1 MPYGCLDSDTLCE
14 ASLKALERAVEWWR
28 KSMQISRHQTYLIL
42 ASYDQGS
49 EAELELRREY
59 LQRELPPDEP
69 MRDNV
74 IVISGKNDEDL
85 AQKIVRNRV
94 LLPIDTITVFAESRH
109 AISLRPIFRRKFG
122 KVLELKTFKAEFEMN
137 HPWIS
142 TSSSSAWVLWNLVVR
157 FWFELKRRMGRGLR
171 KKLRFLFRP

>member
-1 MPYGCLDSDTLCE
+1 MPYGCLDSGTLSE
-14 ASLKALERAVEWWR
+14 ASLKALERAVQWWR
-28 KSMQISRHQTYLIL
+28 KSMQISKHQTYLIL

-49 EAELELRREY
+49 EAELELRRQF

-69 MRDNV
+69 LRNNI
-74 IVISGKNDEDL
+74 IVISGRNEDEL
-85 AQKIVRNRV
+85 AQKIVRNRD

-122 KVLELKTFKAEFEMN
+122 KVLELKTFKAEFEVN

-142 TSSSSAWVLWNLVVR
+142 TSTSSAWVLWNITAR
-157 FWFELKRRMGRGLR
+157 FWFEIKKRMGRNLR